1 MYNDTYLKLL
11 YRMKKKQGRVVQMK
25 FFYWN
30 IYRGPGFPSYLLLHW
45 LVTPENVG
53 VFFLI
58 SFQSAK
64 LI

>member
-30 IYRGPGFPSYLLLHW
+30 IYRGPGFPSYLLLH
-45 LVTPENVG
+45 
-53 VFFLI
+53 
-58 SFQSAK
+58 
-64 LI
+64 